1 MKIII
6 VGCGKVGYAL
16 AEQLSEE
23 GHDITFIDTND
34 DKLEQTLS
42 VLDVQGVSG
51 NGTSF
56 RVQLEAGIKESDM
69 LIAVTGQDEVNLLCC
84 LIAKKAG
91 NCSTIARVRNPEYF
105 EEIKYLRE
113 ELGISMAI
121 NPELACAQGIARLIE
136 VPSALDIT
144 SFAKG
149 RINLIKLSVPDDSII
164 HSMTVFEFATKIHA
178 NTLICAVDRGHE
190 VIIPD
195 GNTVLQRG
203 DSMYVIIPPKE
214 IHTLLS
220 KIGIKAKPIKSVI
233 IIGGGTIAYYLAKHL
248 QANHVKVKIVEIDH
262 EKCEQL
268 SERLPHA
275 LIINGNATDRQLLL
289 EEGIADADAF
299 VSLTNMDEE
308 NLVLSLFANKVSD
321 AKIITKVDKVSFEE
335 VVDELP
341 IGTIACPKNITAKS
355 ILQYVRALQNSFGS
369 NVETLYRMLDDKV
382 EALEFAIKQD
392 SKVTNT
398 PLMELNLK
406 KNLLVCAIVR
416 NGKVITPSGK
426 DVILNGD
433 TVIIVTTNKG
443 LTDIKDILA

>member
-84 LIAKKAG
+84 LIAKKSG
-91 NCSTIARVRNPEYF
+91 NCSTVARVRNPEYF
-105 EEIKYLRE
+105 DEIKYLRE
-113 ELGISMAI
+113 ELGISMAV

-178 NTLICAVDRGHE
+178 NTLICAVERGHE

-203 DSMYVIIPPKE
+203 DNMYVIIPPKE

-233 IIGGGTIAYYLAKHL
+233 IIGGGTISYYLAKHL

-262 EKCEQL
+262 EKCEHL
-268 SERLPHA
+268 SELLPHT

-308 NLVLSLFANKVSD
+308 NLVLSLFANKVSN

-443 LTDIKDILA
+443 LTDIIDILA

>member
-34 DKLEQTLS
+34 NKLEQTLS

-233 IIGGGTIAYYLAKHL
+233 IIGGGTIAYYLANHL

-268 SERLPHA
+268 SERLPHT

-308 NLVLSLFANKVSD
+308 NLVLSLFANKVSN

-335 VVDELP
+335 VVDDLP

>member
-262 EKCEQL
+262 DKCEQL

-416 NGKVITPSGK
+416 NGRVITPSGK